1 MHKTNEVSTRYLN
14 EAETLE
20 KQIQDISISK
30 RLIQMMKITLT
41 LTQHKRKRQNK
52 LDSLK
57 KQGFADWLKY

>member
-14 EAETLE
+14 KAETLE
-20 KQIQDISISK
+20 KWIQDISISK

-41 LTQHKRKRQNK
+41 LTQQKRKRQNK